1 MLISY
6 SEVFTKYIQML
17 MSTPVGNI
25 LKRCSREFLCL
36 VFVEAQL
43 KAQSIMNFIPVTR
56 CDILIYF
63 FLKTKSTNF
72 I

>member
-1 MLISY
+1 
-6 SEVFTKYIQML
+6 ML

-63 FLKTKSTNF
+63 FFENKKHKLYLKHIDIVNF
-72 I
+72 N

>member
-1 MLISY
+1 
-6 SEVFTKYIQML
+6 ML
-17 MSTPVGNI
+17 MSTPVRNI

-56 CDILIYF
+56 CDILIFFFF
-63 FLKTKSTNF
+63 FLKTKSKNF